1 MLPYNPFMGI
11 QIKCVVSPKPRALT
25 VDDIR
30 RISRVP
36 YKKWGERGMNHCRMN
51 LAKDIFLLSF
61 CLMGMNLVD
70 IFNCSEYDGECIT
83 YNRHKTMARRMDRA
97 EMVVRV
103 PDVAKRLLERWRDDT
118 GERVFNFYRLY
129 ARSRSLHLAVM
140 YGLTEL
146 GRVTGIEALQFYS
159 ARHSWA
165 TIAVNDVEVD
175 KYTVHMG
182 LNHADPVMRITDRY
196 IKKDWSIVHRANEK
210 VMEYVFG
217 KNAVL

>member
-1 MLPYNPFMGI
+1 
-11 QIKCVVSPKPRALT
+11 
-25 VDDIR
+25 
-30 RISRVP
+30 
-36 YKKWGERGMNHCRMN
+36 
-51 LAKDIFLLSF
+51 
-61 CLMGMNLVD
+61 MNLVD
-70 IFNCSEYDGECIT
+70 IFYCSEYDGECIT

-129 ARSRSLHLAVM
+129 ASNRSLHLSVM

-182 LNHADPVMRITDRY
+182 LNHADPVMRVTDRY